1 MLSGNSVVFQIQGGT
16 GRFAPCR
23 FWMFC
28 GVAGGEVLD
37 GLRRAVFVCFMA
49 LPEGAR
55 CFDSLARSFP
65 GCRPGRP
72 SRLFF
77 GGGDVG
83 FTGCG
88 KGL

>member
-23 FWMFC
+23 FCLFC
-28 GVAGGEVLD
+28 GVVGREVPD
-37 GLRRAVFVCFMA
+37 GLCRAVFVCFMA

-77 GGGDVG
+77 GGGEVG